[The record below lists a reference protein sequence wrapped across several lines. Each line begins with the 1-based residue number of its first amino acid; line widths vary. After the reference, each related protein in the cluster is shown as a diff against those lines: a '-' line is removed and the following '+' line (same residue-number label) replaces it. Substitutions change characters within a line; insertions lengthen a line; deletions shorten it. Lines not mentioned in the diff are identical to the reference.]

1 MSHHASDSQFDPLFP
16 GDGFEGAFSE
26 EEFSSW
32 SEGLSDAEQE
42 LQVNL
47 SCLVDGELDE
57 VAAARVMVQIEESNR
72 CRAFFEDARRFV
84 RLHKDMADP
93 ERLEARLAM
102 MTGSLQAEG
111 LFGEGDSIL
120 AEAAR
125 ADLVH
130 RLATIFYQL
139 GKAYV
144 LAGVDGPAFRER
156 VFEAAVRVEDAKT
169 SGRGFVDGVLLSGK
183 DARTG
188 LNWRQA
194 RHLLNGRLEKIADP
208 LEKGERLLLQAL
220 ETESD
225 HEEARIYLA
234 FLYAHQGKTLKA
246 ARAYRQVFDEGL
258 SLANR
263 AHAVNQL
270 GRLYSYEED
279 WRRALTCW
287 RWLLMSGVARD
298 DERFW
303 FAWFNV
309 GMAYAY
315 IGNQHRCLDYWRRL
329 IDLRPGAAAEVARIL
344 AETPQLQEAI
354 DSQAGFG
361 AALLERCPELFET
374 HSAAGTPSADEELG
388 R

>member
-1 MSHHASDSQFDPLFP
+1 MSHHADEPKSFHDWSD
-16 GDGFEGAFSE
+16 
-26 EEFSSW
+26 
-32 SEGLSDAEQE
+32 GLSTAEEQLLQE
-42 LQVNL
+42 NL

-57 VAAARVMVQIEESNR
+57 VAAANVMVQLEDSAE

-102 MTGSLQAEG
+102 MTGSLLSEG
-111 LFGEGDSIL
+111 EMA

-125 ADLVH
+125 VDLVH

-144 LAGVDGPAFRER
+144 LAGVDGPGFRER
-156 VFEAAVRVEDAKT
+156 VFESAVQVDDAKT
-169 SGRGFVDGVLLSGK
+169 TGRGFVDGVLMSGK

-188 LNWRQA
+188 LDWRQA
-194 RHLLNGRLEKIADP
+194 RHLLNGRLEQIADP
-208 LEKGERLLLQAL
+208 LWKGERLLHQAL
-220 ETESD
+220 DTEQD

-246 ARAYRQVFDEGL
+246 AKLYREVFDEAL
-258 SLANR
+258 SLENR

-270 GRLYSYEED
+270 GRLYSLEED

-287 RWLLMSGVARD
+287 RWLLMSGVAQT

-303 FAWFNV
+303 FSWLNV

-315 IGNQHRCLDYWRRL
+315 SGDQERCIRYWRQL
-329 IDLRPGAAAEVARIL
+329 IDMRPDATLEVVRIL
-344 AETPQLQEAI
+344 AETPELREAI
-354 DSQAGFG
+354 DSQAGFPE
-361 AALLERCPELFET
+361 ALLVRCPELFEA
-374 HSAAGTPSADEELG
+374 SPSGEG
-388 R
+388 K